1 MVSSLADRYLDL
13 IAEMQRVGWH
23 PDQQRLDEIGAE
35 LIELDHQL
43 KISGVTGAD
52 YDRLDKMRG
61 RAHHLLS
68 AARSDHDIALAV
80 AADARRREAH
90 DATYPNILSP
100 QRNTLADWSGNALER
115 ALRERERGFD
125 RER

>member
-1 MVSSLADRYLDL
+1 MSSLADRYLDL
-13 IAEMQRVGWH
+13 IAETQQVGWH

-35 LIELDHQL
+35 LVELDHQL
-43 KISGVTGAD
+43 KISRMTGPD

-61 RAHHLLS
+61 RAHRLLLE
-68 AARSDHDIALAV
+68 ARSDHDIALA
-80 AADARRREAH
+80 AAEAARKREAH
-90 DATYPNILSP
+90 DAAHPNILSP

-115 ALRERERGFD
+115 ALRERERGYG